1 MNRLK
6 DKIAIV
12 TGVANK
18 ASIGFGIAKK
28 LVEEGSKVQIIDIQ
42 PQVLERAKDLL
53 EFGKKADGFIANLT
67 IESEVREIVNK
78 IKFEYGRIDIL
89 INCAGKSVPP
99 RPSFDEMTEKYF
111 DEVMNRNLKTA
122 FQSCKAVIPTMIEQ
136 EYGKIVNISSTTG
149 PLVVYRFSSAYAA
162 SKGALSSLTRA
173 LALEL
178 GEYNINVNAI
188 LPGIIHTEET
198 PWTPENDP
206 YNFKKSHPAVK
217 WPIHGPGFPEDI
229 ANTVVFLVI
238 EDSRY
243 ITGQEIVVDG
253 GACLVEPIPSPED
266 HYLYENAP
274 KFIDD

>member
-6 DKIAIV
+6 GKIAIV
-12 TGVANK
+12 TGVASETN
-18 ASIGFGIAKK
+18 IGFSIAKT
-28 LVEEGSKVQIIDIQ
+28 LTEEGANVQLIDIQ
-42 PQVLERAKDLL
+42 PQVLKRAEELV
-53 EFGKKADGFIANLT
+53 ENGKNADGYIANLI

-78 IKFEYGRIDIL
+78 IKLKHERIDIL
-89 INCAGKSVPP
+89 VNCAGKSVPP
-99 RPSFDEMTEKYF
+99 RPPFNEMTEEYF

-122 FQSCKAVIPTMIEQ
+122 FQCCKAVIPIMIEQ

-162 SKGALSSLTRA
+162 SKGALSALTRA

-178 GEYNINVNAI
+178 GEHNINVNAI

-198 PWTPENDP
+198 QWTPENDP
-206 YNFKKSHPAVK
+206 YGFKKSHTAVK
-217 WPIHGPGFPEDI
+217 WPIHRPGFPEDI
-229 ANTVVFLVI
+229 ANTVVFLLT
-238 EDSRY
+238 EASRY

-266 HYLYENAP
+266 HYLYKNAP
-274 KFIDD
+274 KKED